1 MDGYVNV
8 DRALV
13 TGEDKLHVFVLV
25 VGDGVGEKDTRNKKQ
40 SGGSACVNTY
50 SGV

>member
-13 TGEDKLHVFVLV
+13 TGEDKSCVFVFV
-25 VGDGVGEKDTRNKKQ
+25 VGDGVGDKDTRSKKQ
-40 SGGSACVNTY
+40 SGGSACEN
-50 SGV
+50 SCGGV